1 MFTLVLFLIG
11 VTQVLFRCVR
21 SGEVAAGTKA
31 MQIRKSSGAL
41 SFLPPGFLRFFRVEL
56 KYYAAFLIRL
66 DHFFTF
72 EAPTYWYSRSRATC
86 VEFTSWYL
94 VPGGPPGLLFPL
106 PHEDVTKL
114 HLPRGLNKSNVSIE
128 SKVLV

>member
-86 VEFTSWYL
+86 VEFTSWYRADHRACYFL
-94 VPGGPPGLLFPL
+94 CRTKTSPNFIYR
-106 PHEDVTKL
+106 ED
-114 HLPRGLNKSNVSIE
+114 
-128 SKVLV
+128 